1 MKKKL
6 LLAMAVLGAAAWQG
20 ANAIV
25 LKAND
30 NEFANVGLE
39 LQIWAQNDGKVTEG
53 QHSSNNFSVNNAR
66 VYFSGQINP
75 IVQFGADLD
84 FADHNVSGVSVDGT
98 ARGHEGTNYTRVSD
112 AFINFK
118 FMPELQLMAGLFR
131 DPVSRL
137 SNTDE
142 YTYVIPTGYGYGFN
156 TVWGNIV
163 GTGVGTTNNNYTF
176 ANLLDPFQPITLGGD
191 IADANRDA
199 GIAIWGN
206 VADTML
212 KYYLFA
218 ANGAYDYQAGM
229 NAKGN
234 LKYGIRLEFTPTM
247 LGYKNSSGFVDQ
259 DTFLGALNNLT
270 IGLGYEQQKLDCT
283 SYTNTTT
290 NTTTNGVPADNS
302 LCGTN
307 SSLTPKYYTIDANWQ
322 QKFGDFVPEVQLG
335 WAEKKDLEQVNS
347 AAKVK
352 SDGYYVQLA
361 ALYDQVVGLGKPELA
376 FRWEESSVKNL
387 LYNGNTYL
395 GDGKINRY
403 SIFVNYYIA
412 GEAAKMSLG
421 ADIVDP
427 NSTLKNLYTGSNQ
440 LKDFTDWTL
449 ALQTEF

>member
-39 LQIWAQNDGKVTEG
+39 LQIWAQNDGKVTNND
-53 QHSSNNFSVNNAR
+53 QTSNNFSVNNAR

-84 FADHNVSGVSVDGT
+84 FADNGALQADGT
-98 ARGHEGTNYTRVSD
+98 ARHHQGTSTSRVTD

-118 FMPELQLMAGLFR
+118 FMPEVQLMAGLFR

-142 YTYVIPTGYGYGFN
+142 YTYVIPTGFGYGFD
-156 TVWGNIV
+156 TVWGNI
-163 GTGVGTTNNNYTF
+163 TGGTTGSTAY
-176 ANLLDPFQPITLGGD
+176 ALDNLLNPFTPITLGGD
-191 IADANRDA
+191 VQNANRDA
-199 GIAIWGN
+199 GIALWGN

-234 LKYGIRLEFTPTM
+234 LKYGIRVEFTPTM

-270 IGLGYEQQKLDCT
+270 IGLGYEQQKLDFP
-283 SYTNTTT
+283 SSSN
-290 NTTTNGVPADNS
+290 
-302 LCGTN
+302 L
-307 SSLTPKYYTIDANWQ
+307 SSLTPKYYDVDANWE
-322 QKFGDFVPEVQLG
+322 QKFGDFVPQIQLG
-335 WAEKKDLEQVNS
+335 WAEKKDLEYGYNNS
-347 AAKVK
+347 NVK
-352 SDGYYVQLA
+352 STGYYVQLA
-361 ALYDQVVGLGKPELA
+361 ALYDQVVGLGKPGIA
-376 FRWEESSVKNL
+376 FRWENSKVDNYPSL
-387 LYNGNTYL
+387 DGQS
-395 GDGKINRY
+395 GKINRY
-403 SIFVNYYIA
+403 GIFVNYYIA

-427 NSTLKNLYTGSNQ
+427 NGALKGVNLGTQSNPNY
-440 LKDFTDWTL
+440 LKSFTDWTL

>member
-1 MKKKL
+1 MKKKF

-39 LQIWAQNDGKVTEG
+39 LQVWAQNNGKVTEG

-66 VYFSGQINP
+66 VYFSGEINP

-84 FADHNVSGVSVDGT
+84 FADNNALTADGT
-98 ARGHEGTNYTRVSD
+98 ARAHQGTSYTRLSD

-118 FMPELQLMAGLFR
+118 FMPEMQLMAGVFR

-142 YTYVIPTGYGYGFN
+142 YTYVIPTGYGYGFD
-156 TVWGNIV
+156 TVWTNINTSNKISGITTGNSSPYYINLA
-163 GTGVGTTNNNYTF
+163 G
-176 ANLLDPFQPITLGGD
+176 ANLLDPFTPITLGD
-191 IADANRDA
+191 DVQNANRDA

-234 LKYGIRLEFTPTM
+234 LKYGIRVEFTPTM

-270 IGLGYEQQKLDCT
+270 IGLGYEQQKLDC
-283 SYTNTTT
+283 
-290 NTTTNGVPADNS
+290 NGTGG
-302 LCGTN
+302 LCGPNNT
-307 SSLTPKYYTIDANWQ
+307 SLTPKYYDVDANWE
-322 QKFGDFVPEVQLG
+322 QKFGDFVPQIQLG
-335 WAEKKDLEQVNS
+335 WAEKKDLMGTTYGN
-347 AAKVK
+347 VK

-361 ALYDQVVGLGKPELA
+361 ALYDQVVGLGKPGIA
-376 FRWEESSVKNL
+376 FRWENSKVDNL
-387 LYNGNTYL
+387 LTTTTGAYAGS
-395 GDGKINRY
+395 GKINRY
-403 SIFVNYYIA
+403 GVFVNYYIA

-427 NSTLKNLYTGSNQ
+427 NSTIKNLYTGNNK